1 MGLMPNPLIIPVGFI
16 MGVLIALPI
25 GPINVLGLQRA
36 VERGFFGGLAAGLG
50 IMLGDGLIALIAA
63 MGVNAVS
70 GAIRSYRTAIQI
82 IGGLALVGSGAKLF
96 FSREQV
102 TSAHD
107 AAAATLADYAWDI
120 PKLFFLTITNPGAVL
135 SLIAIFGGASSFVEV
150 SSTIDALAITLAI
163 VGGSF
168 VYWLVVS
175 HMISRVRHRL
185 DQRRMTRI
193 NHVAG
198 LILVGF
204 GCVLIGEMV
213 LKAAGLSFGSLG

>member
-82 IGGLALVGSGAKLF
+82 IGGLALIGSGLKLYF
-96 FSREQV
+96 ARERI
-102 TSAHD
+102 TSAQD
-107 AAAATLADYAWDI
+107 AATATLADYAWDI

-150 SSTIDALAITLAI
+150 SSTVDALAITLAI
-163 VGGSF
+163 MGGSF
-168 VYWLVVS
+168 VYWLVAS
-175 HMISRVRHRL
+175 HLISGVRHRL
-185 DQRRMTRI
+185 DERSMTHI
-193 NHVAG
+193 NQVAG
-198 LILVGF
+198 MILIGF
-204 GCVLIGEMV
+204 GGVLIGEMG
-213 LKAAGLSFGSLG
+213 LKAIGLAGGL